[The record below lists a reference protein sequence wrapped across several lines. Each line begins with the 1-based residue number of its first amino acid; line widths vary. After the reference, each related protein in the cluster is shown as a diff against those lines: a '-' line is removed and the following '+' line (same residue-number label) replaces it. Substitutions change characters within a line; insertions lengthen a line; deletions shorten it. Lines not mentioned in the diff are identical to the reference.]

1 MTTRKGACIPSS
13 EQMHAFNPPPT
24 ADHIYDRNPTETPYF
39 ISMSN
44 LSRHKMSN
52 KKETLE
58 EIIINKGET
67 VYKELEELERR
78 ESTARDI
85 PVESY
90 VYAYLKAIDSSYR
103 YLIDTHLDD
112 KRMGPRLDSL
122 QNRLKLVMEDL
133 WSYYNDKKK

>member
-1 MTTRKGACIPSS
+1 
-13 EQMHAFNPPPT
+13 
-24 ADHIYDRNPTETPYF
+24 
-39 ISMSN
+39 MSN

-52 KKETLE
+52 EKETPNEKNAVITE
-58 EIIINKGET
+58 EIIINKGEI
-67 VYKELEELERR
+67 VYKELEEREGR
-78 ESTARDI
+78 ESTAKDI

-103 YLIDTHLDD
+103 YLIDSHLDD

-133 WSYYNDKKK
+133 WSYYNGKKK

>member
-1 MTTRKGACIPSS
+1 MSNEK
-13 EQMHAFNPPPT
+13 
-24 ADHIYDRNPTETPYF
+24 ETP
-39 ISMSN
+39 N
-44 LSRHKMSN
+44 EK
-52 KKETLE
+52 TPE
-58 EIIINKGET
+58 EIIINKGEI
-67 VYKELEELERR
+67 VYKELEERERR
-78 ESTARDI
+78 ESTAKDI

-103 YLIDTHLDD
+103 YLIDSHLDD